1 MGQFTYLAILAGV
14 VAGSLW
20 LELALR
26 THVLRRWRRLLIAVA
41 PVLLVFLAWDAYAV
55 AQGHWD
61 FDPAR
66 VIGPALGDVPV
77 EELLFFVVVPIAAVL
92 TLEAVRA
99 VTGWDVGE
107 DDR

>member
-1 MGQFTYLAILAGV
+1 MGHLTYLAILVGV
-14 VAGSLW
+14 VVGSVW
-20 LELALR
+20 LEVVLR
-26 THVLRRWRRLLIAVA
+26 TNVLRRWRRLLLAVA

-55 AQGHWD
+55 AQGHWS
-61 FDPAR
+61 FDPGR
-66 VIGPALGDVPV
+66 VLGPSLGDVPV

-92 TLEAVRA
+92 TLEAVRS